1 MTDHDLEDLR
11 AGLLSNLESLCELL
25 LGEPTSRSRSD
36 WRWRKRGAFC
46 MEVAGEKRGLWMD
59 HEGVEG
65 GDLLELI
72 RRVQC
77 GGDWQ
82 RTLTFARDFLG
93 HGHRAIRYVTPRTH
107 KQTDTST
114 EDNARADYARRLWSE
129 GVSVS
134 RTVAEHYLTTAR
146 CIEKPASGW
155 PPALRFHTDR
165 RALMAAATTADG
177 TVQAVQLIH
186 LTIKG
191 EKAPGSLERP
201 TKQSYGPQKGAVVR
215 LPGEGS
221 ALLLAEGLETGLTV
235 WAATGRETWVA
246 LGSMARL
253 DPPPLRRLMVV
264 ADDDPRDAPSSK
276 QLNKAV
282 SRWRSE
288 GRNVV
293 VATPWQ
299 ARRYDKSDFND
310 LVRKSGM
317 EAVRAKIDLGLNPQ
331 AAKPSGNRALPLE
344 VARLRTGEA
353 VDFFFKDAE
362 GYDAEVDGSP
372 IVRGI
377 RVGVGIGKSESARR
391 ATAKLLAKA
400 ARQAAKMKRS
410 GDGRSIIFA
419 VPMHALADEQ
429 ARLFEK
435 LPEARAAGLRAAVW
449 RGREAPDPAR
459 LGHTMCDDLDAVRE
473 AQSVGA
479 KTEQAVCKSQ
489 KGTCPFFAMCGYQ
502 RQKQQT
508 AQVWFVSHELIFG
521 KKPAAIPNPALLIVD
536 EAVWAKG
543 LEGVNGSPQYLS
555 LRHLAEY
562 VAPDDG
568 FSEHDARRLSSVH
581 HALLE
586 ALAQHPDGPLRRDIL
601 MQYGLNVD
609 TGRDGCALS
618 WRRVQDPNIFPGM
631 DAEARRLAVH
641 EARRNRVAIRSA
653 RFFEALLA
661 LLDDDGPEASG
672 WASLVTRNGRDGRA
686 LRLRGR
692 RSVGKAWRVPTLHM
706 DALLNADLLRPYWP
720 QIEVTAE
727 IEAHAPHQRVRQQQ
741 GRDWPQSA
749 LVPDDHSAG
758 QPAEIKRR
766 QKNTKHLG
774 AAAWREARRV
784 APARVLVVAQK
795 AVEDVWRTAGPIP
808 ANVELAH
815 HNAVAGR
822 DEWGPGEGREGVG
835 LLIVVGRT
843 LPLPVDVEHI
853 AGALTGKAVE
863 ARCSRYDRVHVAMQL
878 DDGTTALTE
887 TDRHPDP
894 MAEAVRWQICEGELI
909 QIIGRGRGVNRTKAN
924 PLEVHILTDRPLP
937 LNVAET
943 FSWDDY
949 APTPYDLMLGEG
961 GVAFLDA
968 ADASRIY
975 PSLWPTP
982 DAARQAF
989 HRARCVTN
997 PFKELSIGECHAPLR
1012 QATYQRKGKGK
1023 KPATVWFDPAVVPV
1037 AEIQGWLEERFG
1049 QLASLRVV
1057 ESMPTYESEVRELT
1071 NIQHILGLGRWDFL
1085 SGSREEWAMERVLLS
1100 LCPEVEEEEDVSEPA
1115 VTNEQFEQILNGE
1128 HPSRAPIVIDLP
1140 ALQGPVIS
1148 QGWNG
1153 GHASGNGDNQ
1163 SIVTGNQ
1170 IIDDAAAWIRRLQ
1183 STPSAFE
1190 NVPW

>member
-1 MTDHDLEDLR
+1 MTDHDLEDIR
-11 AGLLSNLESLCELL
+11 AGLLANLEDLCECL
-25 LGEPTSRSRSD
+25 LGKPTSKTRSS
-36 WRWRKRGAFC
+36 WRWRNRGSFC
-46 MEVAGEKRGLWMD
+46 MEVTGEKRGLWMD
-59 HEGVEG
+59 HEGLEG

-72 RRVQC
+72 RQEQC

-82 RTLTFARDFLG
+82 RTLAWARDFLG
-93 HGHRAIRYVTPRTH
+93 HGHRAIRYVTPRTR
-107 KQTDTST
+107 KQTDKST
-114 EDNARADYARRLWSE
+114 EGNARSDYARQLWGE
-129 GVSVS
+129 GDDLSL
-134 RTVAEHYLTTAR
+134 TVAENYLTAAR
-146 CIEKPASGW
+146 CIEKPAGGW
-155 PPALRFHTDR
+155 PPALRFHPGR
-165 RALMAAATTADG
+165 RALVVAATTVDD
-177 TVQAVQLIH
+177 TVQAVQFIH

-191 EKAPGSLERP
+191 EKAPQRPKRP
-201 TKQSYGPQKGAVVR
+201 TKQNYGPQKGAVVR

-264 ADDDPRDAPSSK
+264 ADDDPRDASSSK
-276 QLNKAV
+276 QLNKAI

-288 GRNVV
+288 GRNVA
-293 VATPWQ
+293 VATPWPT
-299 ARRYDKSDFND
+299 RRYDKSDFND
-310 LVRKSGM
+310 LARKSGM
-317 EAVRAKIDLGLNPQ
+317 ASVRAKIDLALSPEGV
-331 AAKPSGNRALPLE
+331 KPSGSRALPLE
-344 VARLRTGEA
+344 LARVRTNEA
-353 VDFFFKDAE
+353 VEFFFKEAK
-362 GYDAEVDGSP
+362 GYDPEGDDPP
-372 IVRGI
+372 IVHGI

-391 ATAKLLAKA
+391 ATAKLLAEA
-400 ARQAAKMKRS
+400 ARQATKMKRS
-410 GDGRSIIFA
+410 GDGRSIVFA
-419 VPMHALADEQ
+419 VPMHTLADEQ

-435 LPEARAAGLRAAVW
+435 LPDARAAGLRAAIW

-459 LGHTMCDDLDAVRE
+459 LGHTMCDDLDAVHE

-479 KTEQAVCKSQ
+479 NTEQAVCRSKE
-489 KGTCPFFAMCGYQ
+489 GTCPFFAMCGYQ

-521 KKPAAIPNPALLIVD
+521 KKPAAIPKPALLIVD

-543 LEGVNGSPQYLS
+543 LEWVNGSPQYLS

-601 MQYGLNVD
+601 MRYGLNVD
-609 TGRDGCALS
+609 TGRDGRALS

-661 LLDDDGPEASG
+661 LLADDGPEASG
-672 WASLVTRNGRDGRA
+672 WASLVTRNGRDGPA

-692 RSVGKAWRVPTLHM
+692 KSVGKAWRVPTLHM
-706 DALLNADLLRPYWP
+706 DALLNPDLLRPYWP

-749 LVPDDHSAG
+749 LVPDERCAD
-758 QPAEIKRR
+758 QPVEIKRR
-766 QKNTKHLG
+766 QKNTKHVG
-774 AAAWREARRV
+774 AAVWREARRV
-784 APARVLVVAQK
+784 APARALVVAQK
-795 AVEDVWRTAGPIP
+795 AVEDCWRSAGSIP

-822 DEWGPGEGREGVG
+822 DGWGPGEGREGIG
-835 LLIVVGRT
+835 ILIVVGRT
-843 LPLPVDVEHI
+843 LPLPAAVEHI

-863 ARCSRYDRVHVAMQL
+863 ARCNRYDRVQVAVQRE
-878 DDGTTALTE
+878 DGTTASTE
-887 TDRHPDP
+887 IDRHPDP
-894 MAEAVRWQICEGELI
+894 LAEAVRWQICEGELI
-909 QIIGRGRGVNRTKAN
+909 QIIGRGRGVNRTQDN
-924 PLEVHILTDRPLP
+924 PLEVHILTDRSLP
-937 LNVAET
+937 LNVTET
-943 FSWDDY
+943 FNWDDY
-949 APTPYDLMLGEG
+949 APTPYDQMLGEG
-961 GVAFLDA
+961 GVAFSDA
-968 ADASRIY
+968 ADASRVY
-975 PSLWPTP
+975 SSLWPTP
-982 DAARQAF
+982 EAAKKAF
-989 HRARCVTN
+989 QRARCGTI
-997 PFKELSIGECHAPLR
+997 PFKELYIGECPAPLR
-1012 QATYQRKGKGK
+1012 QATYQCKGKGK
-1023 KPATVWFDPAVVPV
+1023 KPATVLFDPAVVPV
-1037 AEIQGWLEERFG
+1037 SELQDWLEERFG

-1057 ESMPTYESEVRELT
+1057 ESMPTHDNEFRELA

-1100 LCPEVEEEEDVSEPA
+1100 LCPEVEEEEDVSEPV
-1115 VTNEQFEQILNGE
+1115 VTNEQFEQILNGG
-1128 HPSRAPIVIDLP
+1128 HPSRVPIVIDLP

-1153 GHASGNGDNQ
+1153 GQASGNGDNQ

-1170 IIDDAAAWIRRLQ
+1170 IIDDAVAWIRRLQ

-1190 NVPW
+1190 NVTW